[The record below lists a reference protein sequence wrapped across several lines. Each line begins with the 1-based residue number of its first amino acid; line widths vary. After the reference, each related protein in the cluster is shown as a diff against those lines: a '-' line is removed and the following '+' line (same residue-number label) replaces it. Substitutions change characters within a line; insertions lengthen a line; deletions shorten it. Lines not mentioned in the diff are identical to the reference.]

1 LGSKTGDVSLCDI
14 PSIDIPKWWGIAERQ
29 RHTVLFKTILITKDT
44 QKGRTIAVELGAR
57 NIVCDHLAPHEAL
70 DEEIADKAPDLV
82 ILTIENPGVSSPIIK
97 AIRELRGERPI
108 PILALI
114 AKDALNKGTDIPFA
128 VDDFVIEPCEI
139 EEIAIRVK
147 KLLKETYAVDG
158 KDVIRSGDLVIDLS
172 RREVTLEGNILSL
185 TFTEYGL
192 LTFLAANSGRVFSRE
207 ALLNKIWGYDYY
219 GGDRT
224 VDVHIRRLRAKIE
237 WGQHSFIETVRGVG
251 YRFKKSSEG

>member
-1 LGSKTGDVSLCDI
+1 
-14 PSIDIPKWWGIAERQ
+14 
-29 RHTVLFKTILITKDT
+29 LFKTILIMKDAP
-44 QKGRTIAVELGAR
+44 KSRAIASELSAR
-57 NIVCDHLAPHEAL
+57 HILCDHIASHETV

-82 ILTIENPGVSSPIIK
+82 IIALENPLAASPIIE
-97 AIRELRGERPI
+97 AIRELRRERPI

-114 AKDALNKGTDIPFA
+114 AKDALDKCVDALYA
-128 VDDFVIEPCEI
+128 VDDFVIEPSAI
-139 EEIAIRVK
+139 EEIVLRVK

-158 KDVIRSGDLVIDLS
+158 KDVIRNNDLMIDLV
-172 RREVTLEGNILSL
+172 RREATLSGKTLDL

-192 LTFLAANSGRVFSRE
+192 LVFLAANSGRVFSRE

-237 WGQHSFIETVRGVG
+237 EGQLSFIETVRGVG
-251 YRFKKSSEG
+251 YRFKKASA

>member
-1 LGSKTGDVSLCDI
+1 
-14 PSIDIPKWWGIAERQ
+14 
-29 RHTVLFKTILITKDT
+29 LFKTILITKDT
-44 QKGRTIAVELGAR
+44 QKGRTIADVLGAR
-57 NIVCDHLAPHEAL
+57 NIVCDHLAPHETL
-70 DEEIADKAPDLV
+70 DEELADKAPDLV
-82 ILTIENPGVSSPIIK
+82 ILDLENPLSASPIID
-97 AIRELRGERPI
+97 AIRELRRERPI

-114 AKDALNKGTDIPFA
+114 AKDALKKGTDTLFA
-128 VDDFVIEPCEI
+128 VDDFVIEPCET
-139 EEIAIRVK
+139 EEIALRVK

-158 KDVIRSGDLVIDLS
+158 KDVIRNNDLVIDLA
-172 RREVTLEGNILSL
+172 RREVALEAKTISL

-192 LTFLAANSGRVFSRE
+192 LVFLAANSGRVFSRE

-251 YRFKKSSEG
+251 YRFKKASEG

>member
-1 LGSKTGDVSLCDI
+1 
-14 PSIDIPKWWGIAERQ
+14 
-29 RHTVLFKTILITKDT
+29 LFKTILITKDAE
-44 QKGRTIAVELGAR
+44 KGRTLAGELGAR
-57 NIVCDHLAPHEAL
+57 NIACDYLAPHETV
-70 DEEIADKAPDLV
+70 DEEMAAKAPDLV
-82 ILTIENPGVSSPIIK
+82 ILALENPLAASPIIE
-97 AIRELRGERPI
+97 AIRELRRERPI

-114 AKDALNKGTDIPFA
+114 SKDTLNKGTDILFA
-128 VDDFVIEPCEI
+128 IDDFVIEPSGL
-139 EEIAIRVK
+139 EEIALRVK

-158 KDVIRSGDLVIDLS
+158 KDVIRNNDLAIDLA
-172 RREVTLEGNILSL
+172 RREATLAGKTLDL

-192 LTFLAANSGRVFSRE
+192 LVFLAANSGRVFSRE

-251 YRFKKSSEG
+251 YRFKKSAD

>member
-1 LGSKTGDVSLCDI
+1 
-14 PSIDIPKWWGIAERQ
+14 
-29 RHTVLFKTILITKDT
+29 LFKTILITKDT
-44 QKGRTIAVELGAR
+44 QKGRTIADVLGAR
-57 NIVCDHLAPHEAL
+57 NIVCDHLAPHETL
-70 DEEIADKAPDLV
+70 DEELADKAPDLV
-82 ILTIENPGVSSPIIK
+82 ILDLENPLSASPIID
-97 AIRELRGERPI
+97 AIRELRRERPI

-114 AKDALNKGTDIPFA
+114 AKDALKKGTDTLFA
-128 VDDFVIEPCEI
+128 VDDFVIEPCET
-139 EEIAIRVK
+139 EEIALRVK

-158 KDVIRSGDLVIDLS
+158 KDVIRNNDLVIDLA
-172 RREVTLEGNILSL
+172 RREVALAGKTISL

-192 LTFLAANSGRVFSRE
+192 LVFLAANSGRVFSRE

-251 YRFKKSSEG
+251 YRFKKASEG

>member
-1 LGSKTGDVSLCDI
+1 MCRVAT
-14 PSIDIPKWWGIAERQ
+14 Q
-29 RHTVLFKTILITKDT
+29 RHRALFKTILITKDT
-44 QKGRTIAVELGAR
+44 QKGRTIAAELGAR
-57 NIVCDHLAPHEAL
+57 NIVCDHLAPHETV

-82 ILTIENPGVSSPIIK
+82 ILDLENPLAASPIIE
-97 AIRELRGERPI
+97 AIRELRRERPI

-114 AKDALNKGTDIPFA
+114 SKDALNKGTDILFA
-128 VDDFVIEPCEI
+128 VDDFIIEPSGI
-139 EEIAIRVK
+139 EEIALRVK

-158 KDVIRSGDLVIDLS
+158 KDVIRNNDLVIDLA
-172 RREVTLEGNILSL
+172 RREVMLEGRALAL

-192 LTFLAANSGRVFSRE
+192 LVFLAANSGRVFSRE

-251 YRFKKSSEG
+251 YRFKKASDE

>member
-1 LGSKTGDVSLCDI
+1 M
-14 PSIDIPKWWGIAERQ
+14 
-29 RHTVLFKTILITKDT
+29 FKTILITKDA
-44 QKGRTIAVELGAR
+44 QKGRAIAAELATR
-57 NIVCDHLAPHEAL
+57 NIVCDHIAPHETL

-82 ILTIENPGVSSPIIK
+82 ILALENPLAASPIIE
-97 AIRELRGERPI
+97 AIRELRRERPI

-114 AKDALNKGTDIPFA
+114 AKDALDKGTDTLFA
-128 VDDFVIEPCEI
+128 VDDFVIEPSGLDEI
-139 EEIAIRVK
+139 TLRVK

-158 KDVIRSGDLVIDLS
+158 KDVIRNNGLVIDLA
-172 RREVTLEGNILSL
+172 RREATLEGKTLDL

-192 LTFLAANSGRVFSRE
+192 LVFLAANSGRVFSRE
-207 ALLNKIWGYDYY
+207 ALLNKIWGSDYY

-251 YRFKKSSEG
+251 YRFKKAADG